1 MTLRTTSVASAIAVL
16 LFSSGCTLQEAPHA
30 DSTAVSAAAQKA
42 ARTWNPDTYKAPA
55 VDSTPDDAF
64 ETSAFRGLGILT
76 KTRDSLPDY
85 VGGNLNCVSCHL
97 DEGRRA
103 NAAPLIGV
111 TARYPRY
118 IDRVDAVVTVEDRVN
133 YCFTRSLAGT
143 KLPNDSREM
152 ADIVAYLTVIS
163 GGVPVGEHVKGEG
176 LKTMPKDTPRDSSRG
191 HVLFKDNCARCHGVN
206 GQGIGVVPALW
217 GAKSYSIGASMARVE
232 RAASFIRYNMP
243 FDRPG
248 SLTDQQAFDIAAYVN
263 SMTRPDLPGK
273 ENDWPQ
279 GNPPPDT
286 PYETKGHLAGWA
298 PRVIPR
304 TSNLAGA
311 IVAPPSSVINRRR

>member
-1 MTLRTTSVASAIAVL
+1 LRLGTTSAAAVL
-16 LFSSGCTLQEAPHA
+16 FAAGCTLQEAPHA
-30 DSTAVSAAAQKA
+30 DSAAASAVAQKA

-55 VDSTPDDAF
+55 VDSTPDDPF
-64 ETSAFRGLGILT
+64 EASAFRGLAILT
-76 KTRDSLPDY
+76 RTRDSLPDY
-85 VGGNLNCVSCHL
+85 VGGNLNCTSCHL
-97 DEGRRA
+97 DEGRRP
-103 NAAPLIGV
+103 NAAPLVGV
-111 TARYPRY
+111 TARYPKY
-118 IDRVDAVVTVEDRVN
+118 IDRVDAVVSIEDRVN

-163 GGVPVGEHVKGEG
+163 RGVPVGEHVKGEG
-176 LKTMPKDTPRDSSRG
+176 MAAMPKDTPRDSTRG
-191 HVLFKDNCARCHGVN
+191 HALFRDNCARCHGNN

-217 GAKSYSIGASMARVE
+217 GARSYSIGASMARVE
-232 RAASFIRYNMP
+232 RAASFIRNNMP

-248 SLTDQQAFDIAAYVN
+248 TLTDQQAFDIAAYIN
-263 SMTRPDLPGK
+263 SMSRPDLPGK

-279 GNPPPDT
+279 GGAPADT

-311 IVAPPSSVINRRR
+311 IVPAPSSVVNRRR

>member
-1 MTLRTTSVASAIAVL
+1 VTLRSIRARFAVATLAAATA
-16 LFSSGCTLQEAPHA
+16 CTLQEAPHA
-30 DSTAVSAAAQKA
+30 DSAVASAAAQKA
-42 ARTWNPDTYKAPA
+42 ARTWNPETYKAPA

-64 ETSAFRGLGILT
+64 EASAYRGLAILT
-76 KTRDSLPDY
+76 RTRDSLPDY

-97 DEGRRA
+97 DEGRRP
-103 NAAPLIGV
+103 NASPLVGV

-118 IDRVDAVVTVEDRVN
+118 VDRVDAVVTIEDRVN
-133 YCFTRSLAGT
+133 YCLTRSLAGT
-143 KLPNDSREM
+143 KIPNESREM

-163 GGVPVGEHVKGEG
+163 RGVPIGEHVKGEG
-176 LKTMPKDTPRDSSRG
+176 LVAMPKDTPRDSSRG
-191 HVLFKDNCARCHGVN
+191 HALFRENCARCHGTD

-217 GAKSYSIGASMARVE
+217 GRSSYSIGASMARVE
-232 RAASFIRYNMP
+232 RAASFIRRNMP
-243 FDRPG
+243 IDRPG
-248 SLTDQQAFDIAAYVN
+248 SLTDQQAFDIAAYIN

-279 GNPPPDT
+279 GGAPADT

-311 IVAPPSSVINRRR
+311 IVPAPSSVNRRR

>member
-1 MTLRTTSVASAIAVL
+1 LSVRTTL
-16 LFSSGCTLQEAPHA
+16 LALAAAALAAGCTLQEAPHA
-30 DSTAVSAAAQKA
+30 DSAAAVQAAQKTI
-42 ARTWNPDTYKAPA
+42 RTFNPDTYRAPA
-55 VDSTPDDAF
+55 VDSTPDDPF
-64 ETSAFRGLGILT
+64 EASAFRGLAILT

-85 VGGNLNCVSCHL
+85 AGNSLNCTSCHL
-97 DEGRRA
+97 DEGRRP
-103 NAAPLIGV
+103 NAAPLVGV

-118 IDRVDAVVTVEDRVN
+118 VDRVDAVVGIEDRIN

-163 GGVPVGEHVKGEG
+163 RGVPVGEHVRGEG
-176 LKTMPKDTPRDSSRG
+176 IKALPKDIPRDSARG
-191 HVLFKDNCARCHGVN
+191 HRLFRENCARCHGN
-206 GQGIGVVPALW
+206 DGQGIGVVPALW
-217 GAKSYSIGASMARVE
+217 GARSYSIGASMARVE
-232 RAASFIRYNMP
+232 RAAAFIRYNMP

-248 SLTDQQAFDIAAYVN
+248 TLTDQQAFDIAAYIN
-263 SMTRPDLPGK
+263 SMSRPDLPGK

-279 GNPPPDT
+279 GGAPEDT

-311 IVAPPSSVINRRR
+311 IVPAPSSVVNRRR

>member
-1 MTLRTTSVASAIAVL
+1 MSVRATLVALAATLVAA
-16 LFSSGCTLQEAPHA
+16 GCTLQEAPHA
-30 DSTAVSAAAQKA
+30 DSVAAVAAAQKA
-42 ARTWNPDTYKAPA
+42 IRTFNPDTYKPPA
-55 VDSTPDDAF
+55 VDSTPDDPF
-64 ETSAFRGLGILT
+64 EAAAYRGLAILT

-85 VGGNLNCVSCHL
+85 AGNSLNCTSCHL

-103 NAAPLIGV
+103 NAAPLVGV

-118 IDRVDAVVTVEDRVN
+118 VDRVDAVVSIEDRVN

-143 KLPNDSREM
+143 KIPNDSREM

-163 GGVPVGEHVKGEG
+163 RGVPVGEHVRGEG
-176 LKTMPKDTPRDSSRG
+176 IKALAKDVPRDSARG
-191 HVLFKDNCARCHGVN
+191 HLLFRDNCARCHGTN

-217 GAKSYSIGASMARVE
+217 GARSYSIGASMARVE
-232 RAASFIRYNMP
+232 RAAAFIRYNMP

-248 SLTDQQAFDIAAYVN
+248 TLTDQQAFDIAAYIN
-263 SMTRPDLPGK
+263 SMSRPDLPGK

-279 GNPPPDT
+279 GGAPEDT

-311 IVAPPSSVINRRR
+311 IVPAPSSVVNRRR